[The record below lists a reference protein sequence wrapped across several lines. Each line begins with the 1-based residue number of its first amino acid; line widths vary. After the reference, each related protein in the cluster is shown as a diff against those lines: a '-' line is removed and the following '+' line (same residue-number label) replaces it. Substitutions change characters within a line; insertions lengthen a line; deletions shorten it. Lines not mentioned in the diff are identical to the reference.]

1 MKKKNSK
8 INFQLFPQ
16 TQKPTE
22 VMNNVIEVFR
32 NNQDKID
39 STKNTWD
46 SNKVLELLSDDLKR
60 IGFDVEKDKKN
71 KLKFGVLYGLNGKVL
86 KSFDVDAFHSG
97 EKIILEIEAGRG
109 LANNQFLKDF
119 FEACVIPDAENLII
133 AVRNIYK
140 DSNDF
145 EKVINYFETLY
156 ASKRLKVPLKRLLI
170 IGY

>member
-1 MKKKNSK
+1 MKNSK

-60 IGFDVEKDKKN
+60 IGFDVEKNKKN
-71 KLKFGVLYGLNGKVL
+71 KLKFGVLYGLNGKAQ
-86 KSFDVDAFHSG
+86 KSFDVDAFHAG
-97 EKIILEIEAGRG
+97 EKIILEIEAGRAV
-109 LANNQFLKDF
+109 ANNQFLKDF

-133 AVRNIYK
+133 AVRNIYN

-156 ASKRLKVPLKRLLI
+156 TSNRLQIPLKRLLV